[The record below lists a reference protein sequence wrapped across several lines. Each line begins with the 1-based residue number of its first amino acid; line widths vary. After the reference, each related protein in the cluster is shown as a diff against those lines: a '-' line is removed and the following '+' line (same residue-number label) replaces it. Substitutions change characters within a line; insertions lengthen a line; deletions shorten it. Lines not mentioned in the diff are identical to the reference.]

1 MFYILTTTNTNHTI
15 TSRRLS
21 TVNRQWSTVRQHTLA
36 LVSIIFNK
44 VKERDTHTHTHTR
57 NIMADCSTT
66 GTAIDQAARLL
77 VGTNQHGGAG
87 TTTTSTGNPIMVA
100 NLLEQATM
108 ALLSSKSLSSHNP
121 QQQQMPSFSIT
132 SPTTMMG
139 HNEFLPP
146 PQLLQIH
153 EATQQHM
160 EQQQQHMQQ
169 RNTSLP
175 ITNNA
180 MTNPNPLLQSPPIQ
194 QTPMMNYSHH
204 LQQQQQQQYEFM
216 QRQQLQQQSSALM
229 QQQQQLQQRQQQIMW
244 MQQQQQQRLMDVN
257 STKVNVKEELSHP
270 GHEGVVQPASIQEL
284 SNAWADV
291 IKDVS
296 QEDDVATTLHSNF
309 EQLDVTQEAAM
320 GANFDELASAW
331 ETAQIELQNEI
342 DDLTNMWTGDN
353 VESNT
358 YQFQNTIPEN
368 IDDKPETSTT
378 DWMQEGYREFNAGNM
393 NAAIRAFETELQQMD
408 MDNATAWCM
417 LGKCHAENDMDALAI
432 QCLEEAVHRDP
443 YSMES
448 LLALGVSYVNEL
460 NHVSALQNLK
470 EWILHNPKFANLD
483 VNGSDDMYAP
493 STTATSTTSNN
504 NNNTDAAFDE
514 VQRLLLSALDFQM
527 QHNRNDHNTTASVL
541 EALGVVYNVSRDYD
555 AAIDVLQQSCALRPQ
570 DYQLWNKLGAT
581 LANSGTDRSEEAL
594 SAYHQ
599 ALQIKPKYA
608 RAWLN
613 MAIAHS
619 NLQQYDDAARCYLQ
633 TLSINPHAVHCWS
646 FLRIALKCIERD
658 DLLPAATEQNLN
670 AFQGH
675 FDFVT
680 YNDNH

>member
-1 MFYILTTTNTNHTI
+1 
-15 TSRRLS
+15 
-21 TVNRQWSTVRQHTLA
+21 
-36 LVSIIFNK
+36 
-44 VKERDTHTHTHTR
+44 
-57 NIMADCSTT
+57 
-66 GTAIDQAARLL
+66 
-77 VGTNQHGGAG
+77 
-87 TTTTSTGNPIMVA
+87 
-100 NLLEQATM
+100 
-108 ALLSSKSLSSHNP
+108 
-121 QQQQMPSFSIT
+121 
-132 SPTTMMG
+132 
-139 HNEFLPP
+139 
-146 PQLLQIH
+146 
-153 EATQQHM
+153 
-160 EQQQQHMQQ
+160 
-169 RNTSLP
+169 
-175 ITNNA
+175 
-180 MTNPNPLLQSPPIQ
+180 
-194 QTPMMNYSHH
+194 
-204 LQQQQQQQYEFM
+204 M

-257 STKVNVKEELSHP
+257 STKMNLKEELSHP

-527 QHNRNDHNTTASVL
+527 LHNRNDHNTTASVL